1 MTNRTDYVY
10 FASGS
15 NHAGEIDDYTSSQ
28 IVDDLFV
35 GVSTAQN
42 NGFVFTETVRMRK
55 RETLVRACASMYDD
69 QGRWVGGFGRASK

>member
-15 NHAGEIDDYTSSQ
+15 NHGGEIDDYTSSQ